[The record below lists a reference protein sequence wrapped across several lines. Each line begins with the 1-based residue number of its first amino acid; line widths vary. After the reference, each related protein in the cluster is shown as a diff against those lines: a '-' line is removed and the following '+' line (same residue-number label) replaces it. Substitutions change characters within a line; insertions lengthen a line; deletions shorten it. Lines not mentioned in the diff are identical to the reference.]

1 MIEHSVAAFAASGAI
16 SSTTVVTR
24 IDLVAHV
31 AELLGESANVVAG
44 GVTRA
49 ASVRAGLAVLDAP
62 DSDAALI
69 HDAARPLVAPA
80 LIAAVAEALDH
91 ADAVTV
97 AVPTTDTLLRVESG
111 HVAEVPD
118 RTRYYRAQTPQG
130 FALGVI
136 RRAHGAAADEPG
148 FAATDD
154 CGIVRRFA
162 AEVAIAVIPGSE
174 RNMKVTTEADLA
186 TAKRILAAEQ

>member
-31 AELLGESANVVAG
+31 AELLGDSAKVVAG

-49 ASVRAGLAVLDAP
+49 ASVRAGLDVLEAP
-62 DSDAALI
+62 ESDAALI
-69 HDAARPLVAPA
+69 HDAARPLVSPA
-80 LIAAVAEALDH
+80 LIAAVVDALDH
-91 ADAVTV
+91 VDAVAV
-97 AVPTTDTLLRVESG
+97 AIPATDTLLRVESG
-111 HVAEVPD
+111 HVADVPE
-118 RTRYYRAQTPQG
+118 RSQFYRAQTPQG

-136 RRAHGAAADEPG
+136 RRAHTAAAAEPG
-148 FAATDD
+148 FVATDD

-162 AEVAIAVIPGSE
+162 GDVGIAVIPGSE
-174 RNMKVTTEADLA
+174 RNIKVTTEADLA
-186 TAKRILAAEQ
+186 TAERILAAG